1 MRAETEIIGSREA
14 RAGLATTWRCSFSES
29 LRTCDL
35 GPVPLARQIECS
47 LQQAT
52 SQWSQMDCGARLEMQ
67 LKTQD
72 ENACQTVTKQT
83 GPSTLETRPYCPAGA
98 QEALAAIFSRWNVGW
113 ESMRR

>member
-1 MRAETEIIGSREA
+1 
-14 RAGLATTWRCSFSES
+14 
-29 LRTCDL
+29 
-35 GPVPLARQIECS
+35 
-47 LQQAT
+47 
-52 SQWSQMDCGARLEMQ
+52 MDCGARLEMQ
-67 LKTQD
+67 LKVRGLGPAECHPTQD